1 MKQTRGFTLLELLVA
16 IGIFAL
22 VSTIAY
28 GSLIRLLEDRNKLEA
43 EHAFWRNLS
52 LTFARMEEDFS
63 QARNRPVRDISG
75 ITLPP
80 FRGQRNDTRVTG
92 APTVEFTRGGVATFG
107 IEARSDL
114 QRAGYRLS
122 EGSLRR
128 LIWPVLDR
136 APQTEVLE
144 LTLLKDIEDF
154 HVRFYDANMK
164 LQEEWPP
171 SGIIDPLP
179 RGVEVKITFTDK
191 REFTRVFIV
200 NG

>member
-22 VSTIAY
+22 VSAIAY

-63 QARNRPVRDISG
+63 QARNRPVRDNSG
-75 ITLPP
+75 ISLLS
-80 FRGQRNDTRVTG
+80 FRGQQTDTRITG
-92 APTVEFTRGGVATFG
+92 APSVELTRGGVASFG
-107 IEARSDL
+107 VEARSDL
-114 QRAGYRLS
+114 QRVGYRLS

-144 LTLLKDIEDF
+144 LPILKNIEDF
-154 HVRFYDANMK
+154 RVRFFDVNLK
-164 LQEEWPP
+164 LQDEWPP
-171 SGIIDPLP
+171 LGGGDPLP
-179 RGVEVKITFTDK
+179 RGVEVKITFSDK
-191 REFTRVFIV
+191 REFTRVFMV